1 MMMTARR
8 TILAALTS
16 VLVLAG
22 SAGSA
27 GAAEQLL
34 NTWGSFNEDPLPGKF
49 NEIVDIDTDPRGYV
63 YVLDELLSG
72 AGRVQKFTSTGQ
84 LVRQFG
90 VPADEDDRWDTD
102 EIVGALHD
110 PSGITVGPDRNV
122 YVAESGGRTR
132 VSVWSP
138 LGKYLRS
145 FGSGGSGDGQISS
158 PKGMLFDG
166 SGNLGI
172 ADSGNSRIAIFG
184 PAGNWVN
191 AVAGFDEISY
201 SGPSDITGLG
211 DTLYVAVGSLVARFP
226 GTGPATFIG
235 GEGPNGA
242 PAPFGQAD
250 SVAAGDGKLYVADS
264 NQSTV
269 QAFTPTGTLLNQVG
283 PGPGSQPGQMVRPNA
298 LATDCKGTLYVADA
312 GNSRIQRFGAPG
324 VSPCGNISADKEEKL
339 VIRLRGKKA
348 QRFREAFAVQATVSC
363 DRPCRGTLK
372 GWIKIRGK
380 RKVVRLTPEPLT
392 REFPGPAVTNV
403 APTERGTDI
412 VVASLERRRRATAH
426 IKLVARDLTGRKVV
440 RKRTYRLR

>member
-1 MMMTARR
+1 MRILRR
-8 TILAALTS
+8 AILTGLTS
-16 VLVLAG
+16 ICVLAG
-22 SAGSA
+22 LSGSA
-27 GAAEQLL
+27 FADEQLL
-34 NTWGSFNEDPLPGKF
+34 NAWGSFNEDPLPGRF
-49 NEIVDIDTDPRGYV
+49 NEIVDLETDPRGYV

-122 YVAESGGRTR
+122 YVAESGSRTR
-132 VSVWSP
+132 ISVWSP
-138 LGKYLRS
+138 LGKYIRS
-145 FGSGGSGDGQISS
+145 FGSGGIGDGQLSS
-158 PKGMLFDG
+158 PRGMMFDD
-166 SGNLGI
+166 SGNLGV
-172 ADSGNSRIAIFG
+172 ADSGNSRIAVFG
-184 PAGNWVN
+184 PGGNWVN
-191 AVAGFDEISY
+191 AVAGFDAISY
-201 SGPSDITGLG
+201 SGPDDIAALG
-211 DTLYVAVGSLVARFP
+211 DSIYVAVGDVVARFSAS
-226 GTGPATFIG
+226 GSATLIG
-235 GEGPNGA
+235 GEGPNGE
-242 PAPFGQAD
+242 PAPFSQAT
-250 SVAAGDGKLYVADS
+250 SVTAGGDRIYVADQS
-264 NQSTV
+264 QSTV
-269 QAFTPTGTLLNQVG
+269 QAFTPAGALLNRVG

-312 GNSRIQRFGAPG
+312 GNSRIQRFGSPG
-324 VSPCGNISADKEEKL
+324 AAPCGQISADKEEKL
-339 VIRLRGKKA
+339 VIRLIGKKA

-403 APTERGTDI
+403 APTERGTDTVI
-412 VVASLERRRRATAH
+412 AALERRRRAKAH
-426 IKLVARDLTGRKVV
+426 IKLVARDLAGRKVI